1 MAREFQRGHK
11 ARISDLTAG
20 TDLYVGVQIAGPGL
34 TFDIS
39 CFGLDAD
46 ERLSDDRYFVF
57 FNQPKS
63 PEESIQLLGAQAGD
77 TESFRVTLDRIP
89 AQIRKLSFTAT
100 LDGAGQMSQVGPG
113 YLRIVAGGEEV
124 ARYSFDGT
132 EFSTE
137 RAVMLGD
144 IYFKDAWRFAAVG
157 QGFDGGL
164 EALLKNFGGEVLEEE
179 APAAPQ
185 QQPQSGTPGFAPPAF
200 APPAEAA
207 APPAFAAPAP
217 APAPQGHAT
226 TTGHT
231 PPQGFTPTGGTPPQ
245 GLTPPGQTP
254 PPAPNVHG
262 APTVIAPLTPPAG
275 PTGTVPPPAPAP
287 APYGRPPQQPS
298 YGGQPPQPSYG
309 GHPGAP
315 MPPGYGGPPGAPM
328 PPGYGGQIPGQQTAP
343 YGVPQGAPQGAAGV
357 GAALHAFKETP
368 TGQRWTQQNKKLMRV
383 DLGIGGQPVLA
394 RQGSMVLYQGK
405 VDFGYKGAGFAGRIV
420 GNATG
425 QEMQLM
431 RCTGQGQV
439 FLAENAT
446 NLHPIELQGDAICVS
461 AENVLAFDETLQYE
475 VRRIEGHG
483 IPGGA
488 LFTMQF
494 QGTGTIVVKT
504 HGTPVVLP
512 VTPTTF
518 ADCNAVVAWS
528 AASQVIVSSQVRM
541 RRNAYPGD
549 TGETVNLQFRGA
561 PGNFIVV
568 QPYEV

>member
-20 TDLYVGVQIAGPGL
+20 TDLYVGVQISGPGL

-63 PEESIQLLGAQAGD
+63 PEESIQILGAQAGD

-89 AQIRKLSFTAT
+89 PQIQKLSFTAA
-100 LDGAGQMSQVGPG
+100 LDGAGQMSQIAPG
-113 YLRIVAGGEEV
+113 YIRVVAGGEEV
-124 ARYSFDGT
+124 ARYSFNGS

-144 IYFKDAWRFAAVG
+144 FYLKDVWRFAAVG

-164 EALLKNFGGEVLEEE
+164 DALLKNFGGEVAEEE
-179 APAAPQ
+179 TPAPQ
-185 QQPQSGTPGFAPPAF
+185 QPQTGAAPGFAPPAF
-200 APPAEAA
+200 G
-207 APPAFAAPAP
+207 APAP
-217 APAPQGHAT
+217 APAAPQPAA
-226 TTGHT
+226 
-231 PPQGFTPTGGTPPQ
+231 QGFAP
-245 GLTPPGQTP
+245 PPGA
-254 PPAPNVHG
+254 PAPQAPAPAPSMHA
-262 APTVIAPLTPPAG
+262 APTIVAPLTPPGGA
-275 PTGTVPPPAPAP
+275 PVPPPAPAP
-287 APYGRPPQQPS
+287 APYGQPQHPQAP
-298 YGGQPPQPSYG
+298 YGQPPGQTGSL
-309 GHPGAP
+309 
-315 MPPGYGGPPGAPM
+315 PPGYGQPQAPQA
-328 PPGYGGQIPGQQTAP
+328 PPGYGQPTPPPGYGQQPPLGQVPGQQAT
-343 YGVPQGAPQGAAGV
+343 YGVPQGAGQGAGV
-357 GAALHAFKETP
+357 TAALQQFKETP
-368 TGQRWTQQNKKLMRV
+368 TGQRWTQQNKKLIRV
-383 DLGIGGQPVLA
+383 DLGMGGQPVLA

-405 VDFGYKGAGFAGRIV
+405 VDFSYKGAGFAGRVV
-420 GNATG
+420 GGATG

-439 FLAENAT
+439 FLADNST
-446 NLHPIELQGDAICVS
+446 MLHPIELQGDGICVS
-461 AENVLAFDETLQYE
+461 AENVLAFDESLQYE
-475 VRRIEGHG
+475 VRRVEGHG

-488 LFTMQF
+488 LFTMLF
-494 QGTGTIVVKT
+494 TGTGTIVVKT
-504 HGTPVVLP
+504 HGVPVVLP

-528 AASQVIVSSQVRM
+528 AASQVVVSSQVRM

-549 TGETVNLQFRGA
+549 TGEGVNLQFRGA